1 MNNYA
6 SIFSNCSPI
15 LFGNKAVTDADATVK
30 KAFFDSKL
38 NEELVKKVVNK
49 AKVVKSIKFLS
60 VIRERGDAYTK
71 YLRPEIVVTRKDGTD
86 VYLAVI
92 PEVVDDRLRVE
103 IIATDNKLYNLLIRA
118 QRDTLDKYLA
128 YVEFAERLERDDI
141 DTDEDNH
148 LFAHFITEV
157 YVNDRYNAISMVNE
171 SRAVYEFI
179 IQAIDKLDF
188 SIPDTHY
195 CQFISYN
202 DIPVRPNRKSL
213 MVQTNIVA
221 DEYDYCY

>member
-30 KAFFDSKL
+30 EAFFDSRL
-38 NEELVKKVVNK
+38 NEELVKEAVKK

-60 VIRERGDAYTK
+60 VIGEQDDAYAK
-71 YLRPEIVVTRKDGTD
+71 YLRPEIVITRKDGTE

-92 PEVVDDRLRVE
+92 PEVIDNKLTVE
-103 IIATDNKLYNLLIRA
+103 IIATDNKLYNLLVKA
-118 QRDTLDKYLA
+118 KKDTLDKYLE
-128 YVEFAERLERDDI
+128 YVEFAERLERNDI
-141 DTDEDNH
+141 DTDKDSR
-148 LFAHFITEV
+148 LFASFITEI
-157 YVNDRYNAISMVNE
+157 YANDRYNAISTANE

-179 IQAIDKLDF
+179 VQVIDKLDF
-188 SIPDTHY
+188 SIPNTHY

-202 DIPVRPNRKSL
+202 DIPIRPSCNSL

-221 DEYDYCY
+221 DEYCY

>member
-30 KAFFDSKL
+30 KAFFDSRL
-38 NEELVKKVVNK
+38 NEELVKEAVKK

-60 VIRERGDAYTK
+60 VIGERGDAYAK
-71 YLRPEIVVTRKDGTD
+71 YLRPEIVITRKDGTE

-92 PEVVDDRLRVE
+92 PEVIDNKLTVE
-103 IIATDNKLYNLLIRA
+103 IIATDNKLYNLLVKA
-118 QRDTLDKYLA
+118 KRDTLDKYLE
-128 YVEFAERLERDDI
+128 YVEFAERLERNDI
-141 DTDEDNH
+141 DTDKDSR
-148 LFAHFITEV
+148 LFASFITEI
-157 YVNDRYNAISMVNE
+157 YANDRYNAISTANE

-179 IQAIDKLDF
+179 VQVIDKLDF
-188 SIPDTHY
+188 SIPNTHY

-202 DIPVRPNRKSL
+202 DVPIRPSCNSL
-213 MVQTNIVA
+213 MVQTNIIA
-221 DEYDYCY
+221 DEYCY